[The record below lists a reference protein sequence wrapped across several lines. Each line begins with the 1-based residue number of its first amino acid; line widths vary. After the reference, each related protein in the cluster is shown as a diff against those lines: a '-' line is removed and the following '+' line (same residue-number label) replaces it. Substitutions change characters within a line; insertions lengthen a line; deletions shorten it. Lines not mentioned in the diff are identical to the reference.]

1 MPIPLTEGMPIPQ
14 IEFPNPILC
23 NTEPNTTVVTITYL
37 LEILM
42 DGETSLVHEYGLIP
56 GAKEAR

>member
-1 MPIPLTEGMPIPQ
+1 MPIPQ

-37 LEILM
+37 LEILV
-42 DGETSLVHEYGLIP
+42 DEETSLIHEDGLIP
-56 GAKEAR
+56 GAKEAW